1 MLNVQLSS
9 ADPFHQPRIDPR
21 YGSNP
26 ADLEVLLAAIMYLG
40 RLLTTE
46 PMQLLQPDIDL
57 ASFEDPSALLQQI
70 KAGVMTMY
78 HPSCS
83 CPMLPRRLGG
93 VVDPEL
99 LVYGTQNLRI
109 ADASIMP
116 MIPAGHLQAI
126 VYGIAEK
133 VRGSSGAQS
142 RLTVQAADIIKEANR
157 PANTS
162 NSFRSC
168 RLSQSTTQSPTG
180 STITSSSLGQ
190 ISSIAAWK
198 IPGMTASSDLRI
210 PSKQASVFP
219 STSTSTSMV
228 LQPGHMPVTTHAAE
242 IHSNHANLNIAKS
255 PCGHWYLLIVLS
267 FTLGFYI
274 GST

>member
-116 MIPAGHLQAI
+116 MIPTGHLQAI

-133 VRGSSGAQS
+133 VRSSFGAQS

-168 RLSQSTTQSPTG
+168 PLSPSTTQ
-180 STITSSSLGQ
+180 
-190 ISSIAAWK
+190 
-198 IPGMTASSDLRI
+198 
-210 PSKQASVFP
+210 KQASVFP